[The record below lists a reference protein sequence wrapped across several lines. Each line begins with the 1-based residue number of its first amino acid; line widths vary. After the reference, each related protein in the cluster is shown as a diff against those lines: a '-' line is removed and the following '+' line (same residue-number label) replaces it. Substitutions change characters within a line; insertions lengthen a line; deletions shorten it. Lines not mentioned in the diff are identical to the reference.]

1 VWWVPTGIELPSRFV
16 NAARPG
22 ILFAIA
28 WFAAAAAFAAEPLRA
43 SGPGARP
50 SVGLVLGGGGAR
62 GAAHVGVIRVLEDAG
77 IRPDFI
83 VGTSMGAI
91 VGGLYAAGLDAAAL
105 QQVLENM
112 DWDRM
117 FADDPGRRERTMRRK
132 QLDRDFVVPRRLGFS
147 RRGLTAPLG
156 VLQGQHFDT
165 ALKHI
170 VGQTVT
176 VQDFD
181 RLPIPFRA
189 VATDITTGDAVI
201 LGSGSLVQ
209 AIRASMSVPG
219 VFAPVTID
227 ERMLVDGG
235 MAMNLPVQ
243 VAREMGADVLIVVDV
258 SQPLLGRDS
267 IDSILKVT
275 DQLGNFLTRR
285 NSEESLALLG
295 PDDVLIQPELA
306 DINSV
311 QFERALEAS
320 GRGAASAAR
329 HLDQLRPLAA
339 ANGAGSRKPP
349 QTAAVRVD
357 FIELDN
363 GSTLEDRIL
372 LNRLTLKRG
381 ERLDPSRLEADL
393 DAIYALDVFDAVRY
407 DVVHDRERGTGVII
421 NAEPRT
427 WGPNYLQFGLTLAS
441 DFDAVT
447 DFSMG
452 IAYTRNAMNRLG
464 ADLRISAAMGRF
476 AGIETDWH
484 QPLDYRGAWFVH
496 PATFW
501 ARDRRHLYDGTHNI
515 GEVDIDRWGLRLG
528 GGRNFGSRAQLR
540 ADYLWARESV
550 GVSSGLAPT
559 SVLGDRRVG
568 ELSVSARYDSLNHI
582 HFPTRG
588 SLLELTARHVDDWLD
603 SSLEYQQLELTGTT
617 AWTSGRWSLLTRSL
631 VGISSDDFVPL
642 HGRYRLGGF
651 GRLSGLPPD
660 ALQDQQAALLAISG
674 QRRIA
679 DLRLLPIYAG
689 ASLEAG
695 NTWENR
701 SDMSLQDLRFA
712 GSLYLGIDTFLGPW
726 YLAFGVDDDGRNSF
740 YFHLGNPF
748 ELRRR

>member
-1 VWWVPTGIELPSRFV
+1 MEAGRRRTVLAIIWIFSATAFAADGPPVPEPPT
-16 NAARPG
+16 AARPT
-22 ILFAIA
+22 I
-28 WFAAAAAFAAEPLRA
+28 
-43 SGPGARP
+43 
-50 SVGLVLGGGGAR
+50 GLVLGGGGAR
-62 GAAHVGVIRVLEDAG
+62 GAAHVGVIGVLEEAG

-105 QQVLENM
+105 QQVLEDM

-117 FADDPGRRERTMRRK
+117 FADDPGRRDRTMRRK

-156 VLQGQHFDT
+156 VLQGQHFDS
-165 ALKHI
+165 ALKRI
-170 VGQTVT
+170 VSQTVT
-176 VQDFD
+176 VPDFD
-181 RLPIPFRA
+181 QLSIPFRA
-189 VATDITTGDAVI
+189 IATDITTGSPVI

-227 ERMLVDGG
+227 ERLLVDGG
-235 MAMNLPVQ
+235 LAMNVPVQ
-243 VAREMGADVLIVVDV
+243 VAREMGADVLIVVDL
-258 SQPLLGRDS
+258 SPPLLDRKD

-275 DQLGNFLTRR
+275 DQLANFLTRR
-285 NSEESLALLG
+285 NSQESLALLAEG
-295 PDDVLIQPELA
+295 DVLIQPELG
-306 DINSV
+306 DISSV

-320 GRGAASAAR
+320 ALGAATAAR
-329 HLDQLRPLAA
+329 HIDELRSLA
-339 ANGAGSRKPP
+339 GAGEAVRRHAPPP
-349 QTAAVRVD
+349 QVASVRLDFVD
-357 FIELDN
+357 LDN
-363 GSTLEDRIL
+363 GSTLEDQIL

-381 ERLDPSRLEADL
+381 DPLDLDRLEADL
-393 DAIYALDVFDAVRY
+393 EAIYALDVFDAVRY
-407 DVVHDRERGTGVII
+407 DIVRDRERGTGVII
-421 NAEPRT
+421 NAQPRT
-427 WGPNYLQFGLTLAS
+427 WGPNYLQFGLTLAT

-452 IAYTRNAMNRLG
+452 MAYTRNAINRLG
-464 ADLRISAAMGRF
+464 ADLRVSAAMGRF

-501 ARDRRHLYDGTHNI
+501 ARERRHLYEGTRNR

-528 GGRNFGSRAQLR
+528 GGRNFGPRAQLR
-540 ADYLWARESV
+540 ADYLSARESV
-550 GVSSGLAPT
+550 GVSSGVAPDA
-559 SVLGDRRVG
+559 LLDDRRVG

-588 SLLELTARHVDDWLD
+588 SLLELTATHADSWLD
-603 SSLEYQQLELTGTT
+603 SSLEYQQVELTSTT
-617 AWTSGRWSLLTRSL
+617 AWTSGRWSLLTRGQL
-631 VGISSDDFVPL
+631 GISSDDPIPL
-642 HGRYRLGGF
+642 HARYRLGGF

-660 ALQDQQAALLAISG
+660 ALQDRQAALLAVSG

-689 ASLEAG
+689 ASLEVG
-695 NTWENR
+695 NTWDDR
-701 SDMSLQDLRFA
+701 SDMNLEDLRFA

-726 YLAFGVDDDGRNSF
+726 YLAFGLDEDGHSSF